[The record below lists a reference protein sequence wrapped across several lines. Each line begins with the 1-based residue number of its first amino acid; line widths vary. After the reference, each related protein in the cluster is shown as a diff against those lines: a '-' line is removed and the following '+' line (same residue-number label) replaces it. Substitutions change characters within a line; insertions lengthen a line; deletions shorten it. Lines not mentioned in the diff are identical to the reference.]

1 MLIDGNF
8 YEFHLRRFVILYF
21 LIGVIE
27 RELKSRVPVT
37 LGELAADFGYL
48 EWVDVVPTNFENR
61 KNLSIAQEKNL
72 GSSRGVEHHL
82 PFAFWRRL
90 FAGEY
95 FETLWI
101 PALHKV
107 FPALSNPLQ
116 RSSADKVSQRLYKA
130 NQIRNRVAHFDIEG
144 AERFDTEKKVLMWL
158 INAMEGPSA

>member
-8 YEFHLRRFVILYF
+8 YEFHLRRFVTLYF

-27 RELKSRVPVT
+27 RELKSRVPIT
-37 LGELAADFGYL
+37 LGELAADSGYL
-48 EWVDVVPTNFENR
+48 EWLELIPTTFENR
-61 KNLSIAQEKNL
+61 KNLSMAAEKNAA
-72 GSSRGVEHHL
+72 SFRGFEHHL

-90 FAGEY
+90 FEGEY
-95 FETLWI
+95 FESLWV

-107 FPALSNPLQ
+107 FPALPDPLQ
-116 RSSADKVSQRLYKA
+116 RSSADKVGQRLYKA

-144 AERFDTEKKVLMWL
+144 AERFDTEKKILIWL

>member
-27 RELKSRVPVT
+27 RELKSRVPMT

-48 EWVDVVPTNFENR
+48 EWVDVVPTTFENR
-61 KNLSIAQEKNL
+61 KNLSAAEEKNL
-72 GSSRGVEHHL
+72 
-82 PFAFWRRL
+82 
-90 FAGEY
+90 
-95 FETLWI
+95 ETLWI

-116 RSSADKVSQRLYKA
+116 RSSADKVGQRLYKA

-158 INAMEGPSA
+158 INTMEGPRA